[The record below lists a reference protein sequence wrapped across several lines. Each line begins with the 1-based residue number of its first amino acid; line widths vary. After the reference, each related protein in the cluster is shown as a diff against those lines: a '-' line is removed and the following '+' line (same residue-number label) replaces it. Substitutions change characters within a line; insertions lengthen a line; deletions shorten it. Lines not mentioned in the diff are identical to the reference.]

1 MKYIITEEQLKILEQ
16 SHSREMKYQ
25 EAKPVIDTDT
35 GKNTYPVFSCLE
47 YEPINMGANGDKKK
61 IYPQN
66 LPRDVSYTWEKEEE
80 ETVGGTGVTV
90 TRNIQII
97 FHKYKDNISRD
108 YGPWFQLRGKIEVEG
123 YCTKM
128 FVTENLNNT
137 FECGADFD
145 FKAELKNN
153 TVKFIEYNSETDV
166 ITEGVANDGTFENLP
181 STGTFSTLNSLGDL
195 ISKIKINTVGL
206 TPE

>member
-25 EAKPVIDTDT
+25 DAKPVVDTDT
-35 GKNTYPVFSCLE
+35 GKSTYPVFSCLE
-47 YEPINMGANGDKKK
+47 YEPINMGLDGDKKK
-61 IYPQN
+61 IFPRN
-66 LPRDVSYTWEKEEE
+66 KPRDVAYTWEKEEE

-97 FHKYKDNISRD
+97 FYKYKDNISRV
-108 YGPWFQLRGKIEVEG
+108 YGPWFQIRGMIEAEG
-123 YCTKM
+123 YSNKM
-128 FVTENLNNT
+128 FVIENLQNS
-137 FECGADFD
+137 FECRPDFD

-153 TVKFIEYNSETDV
+153 TVRFDEYNTKTKV

-206 TPE
+206 TLE